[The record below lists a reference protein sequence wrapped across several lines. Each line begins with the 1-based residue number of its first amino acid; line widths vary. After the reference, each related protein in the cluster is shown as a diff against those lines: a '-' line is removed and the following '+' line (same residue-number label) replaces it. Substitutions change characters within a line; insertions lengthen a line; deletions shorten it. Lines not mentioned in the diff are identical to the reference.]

1 VTVRRDPSGGDRL
14 TVALQGID
22 GLVGKTGYF
31 ETSKYPDGTSVAYVA
46 TIHEFGYP
54 AGGIPARPTMRPT
67 ADQQRQGWAEIMR
80 QGAKAALNGQMTGR
94 DALERL
100 TLKAAGDVSAS
111 IAALTT
117 PALSPRTIARKG
129 FSKPLV
135 DTGLMLRSVTGVVE
149 PKGAQ

>member
-1 VTVRRDPSGGDRL
+1 MSVRRDPSGGDRL
-14 TVALQGID
+14 TVALQGLD

-31 ETSKYPDGTSVAYVA
+31 ETAKYPDGTPVAYVA

-67 ADQQRQGWAEIMR
+67 ADQQRGEWAETMR
-80 QGAKAALNGQMTGR
+80 LGAKAALNGESTPR

-111 IAALTT
+111 IAALTS
-117 PALSPRTIARKG
+117 PALSPQTIARKG

-135 DTGLMLRSVTGVVE
+135 DTGLMLRSPTGVVE
-149 PKGAQ
+149 ERGAL

>member
-1 VTVRRDPSGGDRL
+1 MSVRRDRAGGDAL
-14 TVALQGID
+14 TVALAGID

-31 ETSKYPDGTSVAYVA
+31 ETAKYPDGTPVAYVA

-54 AGGIPARPTMRPT
+54 AGGIPARPTMRP
-67 ADQQRQGWAEIMR
+67 AIAQNSPEWAETMR
-80 QGAKAALNGQMTGR
+80 LGAKAALNGQSTPR

-100 TLKAAGDVSAS
+100 TLKAAGDVSVQ

-117 PALSPRTIARKG
+117 PALKPETVARKG

-135 DTGLMLRSVTGVVE
+135 DTGLMLRGPTGIVE

>member
-1 VTVRRDPSGGDRL
+1 MTVRRDAAGGDRL
-14 TVALQGID
+14 TVALQNID

-31 ETSKYPDGTSVAYVA
+31 ETAKYPDGTSVAYVA
-46 TIHEFGYP
+46 TIQEYGYA

-67 ADQQRQGWAEIMR
+67 ADQQRGEWAETMR
-80 QGAKAALNGQMTGR
+80 MGAKAALNGDMTSR

-111 IAALTT
+111 IAALTA
-117 PALSPRTIARKG
+117 PALSPETIARKG

-135 DTGLMLRSVTGVVE
+135 ASGLMLRSVTGVVE
-149 PKGAQ
+149 AKGAA